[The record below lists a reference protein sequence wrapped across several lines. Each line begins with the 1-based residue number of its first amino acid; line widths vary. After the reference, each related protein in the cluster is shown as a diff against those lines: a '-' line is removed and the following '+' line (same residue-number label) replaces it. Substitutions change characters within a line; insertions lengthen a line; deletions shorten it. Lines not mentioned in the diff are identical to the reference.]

1 MKFIYPVLGAIML
14 TSVLMYLHAL
24 FKFRAI
30 VAAERPEWLM
40 RGSSLLDFRM
50 RMPFF
55 EKQNEAFDV
64 VAIAFGSRWRELR
77 AEAAANY
84 ARRIRICMPMF
95 LATFAIVVVLMFAVG
110 PAA

>member
-1 MKFIYPVLGAIML
+1 MQFVYPVLAVILL
-14 TSVLMYLHAL
+14 TSVLVYLHAL

-40 RGSSLLDFRM
+40 RGGSLLDFRM

-55 EKQNEAFDV
+55 EKQTEAFDV

-77 AEAAANY
+77 TESAANY
-84 ARRIRICMPMF
+84 ARRIRICMPI
-95 LATFAIVVVLMFAVG
+95 LLVTFAALTATLRFR
-110 PAA
+110 